1 MENQNLEI
9 NLPRALRNHSLV
21 ASLVGLGVFGL
32 LAYRTI
38 REPLK
43 YQSDSL
49 ILIANQN
56 TVPLVPPLREDNP
69 DQKKDAQA
77 NDIEILKSRAL
88 LTRAINRLGAQNDLT
103 PGKLE
108 DNLTLRQSKGTDILL
123 VSYIDN
129 DPLKAKE
136 ILEALVSTYL
146 DYSQESKLS
155 PVRNA
160 IGFI

>member
-88 LTRAINRLGAQNDLT
+88 LRMRH
-103 PGKLE
+103 
-108 DNLTLRQSKGTDILL
+108 
-123 VSYIDN
+123 
-129 DPLKAKE
+129 
-136 ILEALVSTYL
+136 
-146 DYSQESKLS
+146 S
-155 PVRNA
+155 PASVMRFVMA
-160 IGFI
+160 DRPSACATSEQWPMAPSARYG